1 VTPDNLIAFKK
12 RRLRDDLSKYDHIE
26 IIFLFDMRATTVTSK
41 NHFETITFDRSKLE
55 YLNFPVCSPAGW
67 LITASSSARLMVL
80 KDRIDRDINTCRP
93 VMKMDL
99 NHISEKLGLHPKRK
113 YDARMQYWIWERTN
127 GDKFSWDWSPK
138 FKTGV

>member
-1 VTPDNLIAFKK
+1 MI
-12 RRLRDDLSKYDHIE
+12 
-26 IIFLFDMRATTVTSK
+26 
-41 NHFETITFDRSKLE
+41 
-55 YLNFPVCSPAGW
+55 
-67 LITASSSARLMVL
+67 L

-138 FKTGV
+138 FKIGV